1 MMIIKL
7 LQNNP
12 NITLIEIAKSFNKE
26 VSWVRS
32 QRRSM
37 SKYVEMKR
45 EGSRKKGKW
54 KIVLI
59 EQNK

>member
-1 MMIIKL
+1 MIIKL

-12 NITLIEIAKSFNKE
+12 NITLIEIAKSFNKD

-54 KIVLI
+54 KIVPI

>member
-54 KIVLI
+54 KIVP
-59 EQNK
+59 N

>member
-54 KIVLI
+54 KIVPI

>member
-1 MMIIKL
+1 MIIKL

-37 SKYVEMKR
+37 SKYDRNEKR
-45 EGSRKKGKW
+45 RLSKKKENGR
-54 KIVLI
+54 
-59 EQNK
+59 